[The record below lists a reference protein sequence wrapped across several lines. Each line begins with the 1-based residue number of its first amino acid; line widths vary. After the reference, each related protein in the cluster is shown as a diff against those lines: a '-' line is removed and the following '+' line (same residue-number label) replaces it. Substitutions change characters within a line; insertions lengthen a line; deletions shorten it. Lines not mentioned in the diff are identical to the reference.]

1 MITKVRFEDSGHAR
15 HLAAHKESYVA
26 AVNAFLVKC
35 LKESGLA
42 AAAKKGKGPKEKDS

>member
-35 LKESGLA
+35 LKESGPA
-42 AAAKKGKGPKEKDS
+42 TAKKKGQKDKDS

>member
-35 LKESGLA
+35 LKEGGLA
-42 AAAKKGKGPKEKDS
+42 AAAKKGQKDKDS

>member
-1 MITKVRFEDSGHAR
+1 MITKVRFEDSCHTR

-35 LKESGLA
+35 LKESGPA
-42 AAAKKGKGPKEKDS
+42 AAGAKKGQKDKDS